1 MLNIMMNL
9 VCVCVGVVIGIFWTA
24 KKHLVCL
31 LVPPGQEIQE
41 LVCKEEC
48 VLN

>member
-24 KKHLVCL
+24 KKQYVCL
-31 LVPPGQEIQE
+31 CHLG
-41 LVCKEEC
+41 KRSKS
-48 VLN
+48 